1 MPSAGKIMNTT
12 HIKVLLV
19 EDDTLHSH
27 IIEGMLA
34 TRSSGFVLEIAE
46 SLSAGISALSENKF
60 DLVLLDLGLEDSQG
74 LDSFHSIHDR
84 FPDLPIIIL
93 TSTSDEK
100 IAADAL
106 RAGAVDYLI
115 KWELNSHLLHRSVQ
129 YALERKRSEWKA
141 QETESRNRELVESGS
156 FLVGTH
162 DEEGRILSVNQFL
175 LEMLEISDKE
185 KIVGKN
191 LQDFFP
197 NRNSHRF
204 QEYMQL
210 IRERGYA
217 GGVINFT
224 SPSGRM
230 MLIEYSNSATRNGN
244 GKLIVSA
251 LGHSVTARDQTEVE
265 LRESEERLR
274 LALTAAQ
281 MGAWEWNIATDKMI
295 GDEYV
300 RRLLDM
306 SDSGFEK
313 FVQKIHPDDRDLV
326 SQSTKELFS
335 RHELHGLQF
344 RIIDSLGHERW
355 VEIGARVR
363 SDVLGQPVRAIGVI
377 EDITLK
383 KKSDESFRLLSSAV
397 QNAEDAILITTAN
410 ADGARSKIVF
420 ANPAFLKMTGYSA
433 DELLGQS
440 PSILHGP
447 QTDAA
452 VIQMQRDAL
461 ARGESFSGET
471 INYKKDGAE
480 FNVAWHISPVRDQN
494 GEITHLISVQRNVST
509 RRRTEERLVQQETLL
524 DNAQDAIIVR
534 DLEDC
539 VIYWNR
545 GAQRLY
551 GWSFEEVK
559 GKRLAE
565 IFYRD
570 QPQESHRARQALFS
584 QGNWT
589 GELKQMT
596 KDGREVVV
604 QARWSLLSDSEGR
617 PKSVL
622 VINTDITEKKRLEA
636 MVLRAQRLES
646 IGALASGIAHDLN
659 NVLAPILM
667 ALHTLQQ
674 RFTDESSQRWL
685 SLIHKSAERGRDL
698 IEQVLSFAKGAEGE
712 RVPLQVSHLIKD
724 IANILQETLPK
735 NIELELVIPDGL
747 WMVIG
752 DTTQIHQVLMN
763 LCINARDAM
772 PDGGHLLIKARNR
785 FLVEEEERLVTNPMQ
800 KQYVRITVADT
811 GVGIPANILDRVF
824 DPFFTTKDKGQG
836 SGLGLSTVQGI
847 VRGHGGFVNVISQV
861 GRGTEFKIYLPA
873 QDVSV
878 DEESVMENQTLP
890 AGHGELIMV
899 VDDEADIRE
908 VTTKTLE
915 SNGYRVISARDGYEA
930 VDIYRREGN
939 EIDLVLTDMVMPN
952 LDGPDTIR
960 ELMKIN
966 PHVLVVA
973 TSGVKTTGKLIEAT
987 GVGAKSFL
995 PKPYT
1000 ADKLLSVIAET
1011 LG

>member
-1 MPSAGKIMNTT
+1 
-12 HIKVLLV
+12 V
-19 EDDTLHSH
+19 E
-27 IIEGMLA
+27 
-34 TRSSGFVLEIAE
+34 
-46 SLSAGISALSENKF
+46 ISA
-60 DLVLLDLGLEDSQG
+60 
-74 LDSFHSIHDR
+74 
-84 FPDLPIIIL
+84 
-93 TSTSDEK
+93 
-100 IAADAL
+100 
-106 RAGAVDYLI
+106 
-115 KWELNSHLLHRSVQ
+115 
-129 YALERKRSEWKA
+129 
-141 QETESRNRELVESGS
+141 
-156 FLVGTH
+156 
-162 DEEGRILSVNQFL
+162 
-175 LEMLEISDKE
+175 
-185 KIVGKN
+185 
-191 LQDFFP
+191 
-197 NRNSHRF
+197 
-204 QEYMQL
+204 
-210 IRERGYA
+210 
-217 GGVINFT
+217 
-224 SPSGRM
+224 RM
-230 MLIEYSNSATRNGN
+230 
-244 GKLIVSA
+244 
-251 LGHSVTARDQTEVE
+251 
-265 LRESEERLR
+265 
-274 LALTAAQ
+274 
-281 MGAWEWNIATDKMI
+281 
-295 GDEYV
+295 
-300 RRLLDM
+300 
-306 SDSGFEK
+306 
-313 FVQKIHPDDRDLV
+313 
-326 SQSTKELFS
+326 
-335 RHELHGLQF
+335 
-344 RIIDSLGHERW
+344 
-355 VEIGARVR
+355 R

-377 EDITLK
+377 EDVTIK

-410 ADGARSKIVF
+410 TEGARSKIVF
-420 ANPAFLKMTGYSA
+420 ANPAFQKMTGYTV

-471 INYKKDGAE
+471 INYKKDGTE

-509 RRRTEERLVQQETLL
+509 RRRTEERLVQQATLL

-551 GWSFEEVK
+551 GWAFEEVK

-565 IFYRD
+565 IFLRD
-570 QPQESHRARQALFS
+570 QPQESHKARHALLS

-589 GELKQMT
+589 GELKQIT

-698 IEQVLSFAKGAEGE
+698 IEQVLSFAKGADGE
-712 RVPLQVSHLIKD
+712 RVPLRVSHLIKD

-735 NIELELVIPDGL
+735 NIELQLLIPDGL

-772 PDGGHLLIKARNR
+772 PDGGSLLIKARNR
-785 FLVEEEERLVTNPMQ
+785 YLVEEEERLVTNPMQ

-861 GRGTEFKIYLPA
+861 GKGTEFKIYLPA
-873 QDVSV
+873 QDVSI
-878 DEESVMENQTLP
+878 DEESVMENNTLP

-908 VTTKTLE
+908 VTAKTLE
-915 SNGYRVISARDGYEA
+915 SNGYRVIAARNGYEA

-966 PHVLVVA
+966 PQVRVVA
-973 TSGVKTTGKLIEAT
+973 TSGVKTTDKLVEAT

-1011 LG
+1011 LE